1 MKGGKYMKVL
11 LGMSGGVDSTYAAVR
26 LSEMGCTV
34 EGAVIKMHEHTECSD
49 AVECAK
55 ALGIPIHIIDG
66 EELFSSIVKENF
78 VKEYSTGRTPNP
90 CIICNERVKFRLL
103 YDYAMSHG
111 FDRIATGHYA
121 KVKEMSDERGVRHA
135 IEMTDSKKDQS
146 YMLYRL
152 PESILERLIFP
163 LSDIC
168 KDDVREVTRK
178 AGLSVSEK
186 KDSMEICFLPMGKHY
201 EYVEGVIGDRK
212 LGNFVSA
219 DGVILGAHEG
229 ICRYTVGQRKGL
241 GISLGERAFV
251 TDIDPVSCNITLSD
265 SFTGKAV
272 TMLSDVV
279 FSGISREEL
288 MKKSTTEGAQYPFNV
303 KIRYTAP
310 PVACD
315 VSLLENGAVELR
327 FSGNL
332 RIAKGQSAVVYRN
345 GVVMLGGII
354 EG

>member
-1 MKGGKYMKVL
+1 MKVL

-26 LSEMGCTV
+26 LAEMGYAV
-34 EGAVIKMHEHTECSD
+34 EGAVIKMHEHTECRD

-66 EELFSSIVKENF
+66 EELFSSIVKADF
-78 VKEYSTGRTPNP
+78 VKEYSAGRTPNP
-90 CIICNERVKFRLL
+90 CIICNERVKFKLL
-103 YDYAMSHG
+103 YDYAMCHG

-121 KVKEMSDERGVRHA
+121 KIKKIRDEWGTRHA

-163 LSDIC
+163 LSDTC
-168 KDDVREVTRK
+168 KEYVREETRK
-178 AGLSVSEK
+178 AGLSVFEK
-186 KDSMEICFLPMGKHY
+186 KDSMEICFLPEGKHY
-201 EYVEGVIGDRK
+201 EYVEGVIGDRR

-251 TDIDPVSCNITLSD
+251 TDIDPISCNITLSD
-265 SFTGKAV
+265 SFTGKSS
-272 TMLSDVV
+272 TRLSGAV

-288 MKKSTTEGAQYPFNV
+288 AKKGATETSEYPFKV

-310 PVACD
+310 MVECD
-315 VSLLENGAVELR
+315 ALLLENGDVELR
-327 FSGNL
+327 FSSDL
-332 RIAKGQSAVVYRN
+332 RVAKGQSAVVYRD
-345 GVVMLGGII
+345 GIVMLGGII